1 LTAGGAHAGATG
13 CSMLRTTLASCLA
26 ATSLFASGLAPAA
39 QPETIVV
46 QHIHA
51 DEEAAVR
58 KFMRENPGTQVEFR
72 QVSFQSLLESL
83 PVQLASGEGPDI
95 SMVADWG
102 GLTRY
107 YLDIRPYI
115 GQKEA
120 DYFERQFHNILVP
133 MRGGDPKSKAIYGMG
148 GAVTLNGAFV
158 NVTLFK
164 QAHVPLP
171 PPGATWDDWAA
182 AARQVAKATRTEMPM
197 EMDRSAHRFA
207 SLALSYGAKLVD
219 EHGDFVVDAGLK
231 AAVEK
236 FVSWH
241 RDGTMP
247 MDLWGAVG
255 GTTHLD
261 RFSDFMNGKVVFY
274 FGGSWSLF
282 LMDKTVGD
290 AFDWKVVD
298 APCGPVACVLMPGGA
313 AMVAFKHTRH
323 PELCARFLAFLARED
338 NMREALARHAN
349 IPAATSLVKSGVDY
363 PNDSERVRVGLADFT
378 RQMPNVPPQ
387 AYAFQGWRYQ
397 RAALNALT
405 TRISQILTH
414 ELDVDTA
421 LAFVKRDVDLAIEAS
436 K

>member
-1 LTAGGAHAGATG
+1 MARSWA
-13 CSMLRTTLASCLA
+13 LALA
-26 ATSLFASGLAPAA
+26 AAVAIAGVVPSRAA
-39 QPETIVV
+39 ERETIVI

-58 KFMRENPGTQVEFR
+58 KFNRENPDVHVEFR

-102 GLTRY
+102 GLSRY
-107 YLDIRPYI
+107 YLDIRPFI
-115 GQKEA
+115 SAKEA
-120 DYFERQFHNILVP
+120 AYFEREFGNILVP
-133 MRGGDPKSKAIYGMG
+133 MRGGDPKSNAIYGMA

-164 QAHVPLP
+164 QAHVDLP
-171 PPGATWDDWAA
+171 APGATWDDWAEA
-182 AARQVAKATRTEMPM
+182 SREVARATRTEMPM

-219 EHGDFVVDAGLK
+219 ENGRFVVDAGLRT
-231 AAVEK
+231 AVKK
-236 FVSWH
+236 FVAWH
-241 RDGTMP
+241 RNGTMP

-282 LMDKTVGD
+282 LMDRNVGD

-298 APCGPVACVLMPGGA
+298 APCGTAGCVLMPGGA
-313 AMVAFKHTRH
+313 AMVAFRHTKH
-323 PELCARFLAFLARED
+323 PKLCARFLAFLARED

-349 IPAATSLVKSGVDY
+349 IPAATSLVKSGVEY
-363 PNDSERVRVGLADFT
+363 PNDSERVRDALAAFT
-378 RQMPNVPPQ
+378 RQMPNVPAQ
-387 AYAFQGWRYQ
+387 AYTFQGWRYQ

-405 TRISQILTH
+405 TRISQVLTH

-421 LAFVKRDVDLAIEAS
+421 LAFVKKDVDLAIEAS
-436 K
+436 RQ

>member
-1 LTAGGAHAGATG
+1 MTVLQRACAILAAAAGIAHA
-13 CSMLRTTLASCLA
+13 
-26 ATSLFASGLAPAA
+26 
-39 QPETIVV
+39 QETISV
-46 QHIHA
+46 QHIHE
-51 DEEAAVR
+51 DERAAAV
-58 KFMRENPGTQVEFR
+58 KFMKENPGTKVDFR
-72 QVSFQSLLESL
+72 VVSFQSLLESL

-102 GLTRY
+102 GLSRY
-107 YLDIRPYI
+107 YLDIRPYLSA
-115 GQKEA
+115 QQVK
-120 DYFERQFHNILVP
+120 YFEYEFGTILEP
-133 MRGGDPKSKAIYGMG
+133 MRGGVDPTGKAIFGMA

-158 NVTLFK
+158 NLTLFR
-164 QAHVPLP
+164 QAHVELP
-171 PPGATWDDWAA
+171 KPGATWDEWAA
-182 AARQVAKATRTEMPM
+182 AARKVAKATNTEMPM

-219 EHGDFVVDAGLK
+219 EQGRFVVDDGLRT
-231 AAVEK
+231 AVSK
-236 FVSWH
+236 FVGWH

-290 AFDWKVVD
+290 AFDWAVVD
-298 APCGPVACVLMPGGA
+298 APCGTAGCVLMPGGG
-313 AMVAFKHTRH
+313 AMVGLKHTKH
-323 PELCARFLAFLARED
+323 PQLVARYLAFLARED

-363 PNDSERVRVGLADFT
+363 PNDSERVRAALAAFT
-378 RQMPNVPPQ
+378 RQVPNVPKE
-387 AYAFQGWRYQ
+387 AYTFQGWRYQ

-405 TRISQILTH
+405 TRISQILTN
-414 ELDVDTA
+414 ELDIDTA
-421 LAFVKRDVDLAIEAS
+421 LAFVKKDVDLAIQAS
-436 K
+436 GR

>member
-1 LTAGGAHAGATG
+1 MTGRRPACAIARACRFFLGLAASIAVAHAQEI
-13 CSMLRTTLASCLA
+13 S
-26 ATSLFASGLAPAA
+26 
-39 QPETIVV
+39 V

-51 DEEAAVR
+51 DERAAAV
-58 KFMRENPGTQVEFR
+58 KFMKENPGTKIDFR
-72 QVSFQSLLESL
+72 VVSFQSLLESL

-102 GLTRY
+102 GLSRY
-107 YLDIRPYI
+107 YLDIRPYLTAA
-115 GQKEA
+115 QA
-120 DYFERQFHNILVP
+120 TYFEREFGPILAP
-133 MRGGDPKSKAIYGMG
+133 MRGGDTKSNAIYGMA

-158 NVTLFK
+158 NLTLFR
-164 QAHVPLP
+164 QAHVELP

-182 AARQVAKATRTEMPM
+182 AARKVAKATHTEMPM

-207 SLALSYGAKLVD
+207 SLALSYGAQLVD
-219 EHGDFVVDAGLK
+219 DQGRFVVDEGLK
-231 AAVEK
+231 TAVAK
-236 FVSWH
+236 FVGWH

-290 AFDWKVVD
+290 NFDWKVVD
-298 APCGPVACVLMPGGA
+298 APCGTAGCVVMPGGG
-313 AMVAFKHTRH
+313 AMVGFRHTKHPR
-323 PELCARFLAFLARED
+323 LVARYLAFLARED

-349 IPAATSLVKSGVDY
+349 IPAAATIVKTGAQY
-363 PNDSERVRVGLADFT
+363 PNDSERVRAALAAFT
-378 RQMPNVPPQ
+378 RQMPNVPER
-387 AYAFQGWRYQ
+387 AYAFQGWRFQ

-405 TRISQILTH
+405 TRISQILTN
-414 ELDVDTA
+414 ELDIDTA
-421 LAFVKRDVDLAIEAS
+421 LAFVKKDVDLAIRAS
-436 K
+436 SY